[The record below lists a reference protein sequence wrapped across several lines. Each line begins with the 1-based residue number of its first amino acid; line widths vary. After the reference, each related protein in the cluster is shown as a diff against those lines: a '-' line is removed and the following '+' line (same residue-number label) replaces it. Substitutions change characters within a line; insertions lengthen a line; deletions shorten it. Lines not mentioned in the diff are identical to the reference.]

1 LSVRRRSYGFA
12 MTIGFAIFGAFFL
25 VGLAL
30 GTYTRRPFL
39 AACFLTGCFA
49 ALVAGVATDRPLP
62 AAATFGLIT
71 LAGDVFSARRTL
83 TSVAP
88 AGVAELADAAGL
100 GPAGP

>member
-1 LSVRRRSYGFA
+1 
-12 MTIGFAIFGAFFL
+12 MTVGFAIFGAFFL

-62 AAATFGLIT
+62 AAATFGLVT
-71 LAGDVFSARRTL
+71 LAGAVIDSVRETFSLLVGR
-83 TSVAP
+83 
-88 AGVAELADAAGL
+88 
-100 GPAGP
+100 